1 MTAAGSSSPSARSA
15 ARRVELDPA
24 RQRRRKP
31 TEDEVRVGDGGQLS
45 ATPVAGGA
53 WIRSSALR
61 SDAQR
66 AALVQ
71 PHDRASAR
79 AYGVHGERRKA
90 DGKTANEP
98 LVLPLGD
105 AVHDRAHVRRR
116 PAHVERERVRVSGE
130 GGDARRAD
138 DSGGR
143 PGEKSECGMGRGL
156 LERCDSARGAHHL
169 RGRELRL
176 GARSRKGSQVAGQ
189 DRPQVRVDRRRRCAL
204 VLAELGRDLVRGDD
218 VQRRIA
224 ATDLV
229 RDGLLGSGI
238 AKGEQQAHRHRLRVQ
253 LGKRRQVERD
263 ELALTA
269 RPLAD
274 SVAALERD
282 ERRWVLGARPI
293 EVRPRL
299 AAEVQEV
306 LEALV
311 RHERRA
317 RAASLQE
324 CVRWRSSCRA

>member
-1 MTAAGSSSPSARSA
+1 M
-15 ARRVELDPA
+15 
-24 RQRRRKP
+24 
-31 TEDEVRVGDGGQLS
+31 
-45 ATPVAGGA
+45 
-53 WIRSSALR
+53 
-61 SDAQR
+61 
-66 AALVQ
+66 
-71 PHDRASAR
+71 
-79 AYGVHGERRKA
+79 HGERGKP
-90 DGKTANEP
+90 DGKTAHEP
-98 LVLPLGD
+98 FVLPLGD
-105 AVHDRAHVRRR
+105 AVDDRAHVRRR
-116 PAHVERERVRVSGE
+116 PAHVEREGVRVSGE

-143 PGEKSECGMGRGL
+143 PGEKGERGMGCGL
-156 LERCDSARGAHHL
+156 LERRDSARGAHHL
-169 RGRELRL
+169 RGRELRF
-176 GARSRKGSQVAGQ
+176 GARARKGSEVAGQ

-204 VLAELGRDLVRGDD
+204 VLAELRRDLVRGDD

-229 RDGLLGSGI
+229 RDGLLGAGI
-238 AKGEQQAHRHRLRVQ
+238 AEGEQQAHRHRLRVQ

-324 CVRWRSSCRA
+324 RVRGDRRAVREAVDPRCTYRPRCSDDRLLLPPRRRDLRDAELAVGHEDRVGEGPADVDAQDTHAGIRARTPRRVRPQWTDSSASA